1 MSSLFHLP
9 QFIKL
14 WQIFLE
20 LNSNR
25 LFKSSG
31 KEKENCCLVF
41 TFPIKRKTTKS
52 HDVVVQLRHKNGQK
66 SVMHVQSCW
75 FVNLN
80 QLLFHRSRWRRRR
93 RRRCLSSLMLY
104 LSPCQLCIRLSLL
117 LDIMCTDMACY
128 HLYKQEL
135 NKLYQYTCQ
144 LKDLT
149 RVVQTSN
156 STQSTG

>member
-52 HDVVVQLRHKNGQK
+52 HDVVVQLRHKNGQLK
-66 SVMHVQSCW
+66 RDARAE
-75 FVNLN
+75 
-80 QLLFHRSRWRRRR
+80 LLI
-93 RRRCLSSLMLY
+93 C
-104 LSPCQLCIRLSLL
+104 
-117 LDIMCTDMACY
+117 
-128 HLYKQEL
+128 
-135 NKLYQYTCQ
+135 
-144 LKDLT
+144 
-149 RVVQTSN
+149 
-156 STQSTG
+156 